1 MTIKDQV
8 NELFEQ
14 QLSVWEMARNN
25 FEGLKTVQ
33 IREFDF
39 DGFGVKVQFNPARMV
54 SSGAKVDAKTIAQRK
69 CFLCAANR
77 PEVQRGIEWRD
88 YDILINP
95 FPIFPRH
102 LTIPRRE
109 HVDQQLVPYI
119 SDMFDLARELPDFV
133 VFYNGPKCGASAP
146 DHMHFQ
152 AGNADFLPLV
162 GDYFNLKAQGKCTMQ
177 CTIDGADIYTID
189 DYLRVVY
196 CIESCDRDALRQAF
210 MKLYNSWVKED
221 GVEPMMNV
229 VCLYKESTV
238 NGQQSK
244 VEPLRP
250 ADTLTLSSSSLQG
263 IMQASLPSALAS
275 SVSSPKTGEEYLGQQ
290 ILTSC
295 PADTPLKL
303 GEECLAQQSAEGKW
317 YLFVIPR
324 GAFRPWQYTAEGDK
338 QLLVSPATVEVSGL
352 FITPVKEHF
361 ERITKEDVVDI
372 LTQCTIK

>member
-1 MTIKDQV
+1 MNYELKLQEQV

-33 IREFDF
+33 TREFDF

-95 FPIFPRH
+95 FPIFTRH

-162 GDYFNLKAQGKCTMQ
+162 GDYFNLKSQGKCTKH
-177 CTIDGADIYTID
+177 CTIDGADVYTID
-189 DYLRVVY
+189 NYLRVVY
-196 CIESCDRDALRQAF
+196 CVESADVNALKEVF
-210 MKLYNSWVKED
+210 MKLYNSWVKEE

-229 VCLYKESTV
+229 VCLY
-238 NGQQSK
+238 
-244 VEPLRP
+244 R
-250 ADTLTLSSSSLQG
+250 
-263 IMQASLPSALAS
+263 
-275 SVSSPKTGEEYLGQQ
+275 
-290 ILTSC
+290 
-295 PADTPLKL
+295 
-303 GEECLAQQSAEGKW
+303 EGRW
-317 YLFVIPR
+317 YLFIIPR
-324 GAFRPWQYTAEGDK
+324 GVFRPWQYTAEGDK

-361 ERITKEDVVDI
+361 ERITKDDVVDI
-372 LTQCTIK
+372 LSQCTIK

>member
-1 MTIKDQV
+1 MTIKEQV

-95 FPIFPRH
+95 FPIFTRH

-162 GDYFNLKAQGKCTMQ
+162 SDYFNLKANGKCTKQ
-177 CTIDGADIYTID
+177 CTIDGADVYTID
-189 DYLRVVY
+189 NYLRVVY
-196 CIESCDRDALRQAF
+196 CIESSDAEALRQAF
-210 MKLYNSWVKED
+210 MKLYNSWVKEEE
-221 GVEPMMNV
+221 VEPMMNV
-229 VCLYKESTV
+229 VCLY
-238 NGQQSK
+238 
-244 VEPLRP
+244 R
-250 ADTLTLSSSSLQG
+250 D
-263 IMQASLPSALAS
+263 
-275 SVSSPKTGEEYLGQQ
+275 
-290 ILTSC
+290 
-295 PADTPLKL
+295 
-303 GEECLAQQSAEGKW
+303 GKW

-361 ERITKEDVVDI
+361 ERITKDDVVDI
-372 LTQCTIK
+372 LTQCTINKE

>member
-1 MTIKDQV
+1 MNCELGLKV
-8 NELFEQ
+8 NELFDQ

-39 DGFGVKVQFNPARMV
+39 DGFAVKVQFNPARMV
-54 SSGAKVDAKTIAQRK
+54 SSGAKVDAKTIAERK

-95 FPIFPRH
+95 FPIFTRH

-109 HVDQQLVPYI
+109 HVDQRLVPYI
-119 SDMFDLARELPDFV
+119 ADMFDLARELTDFV

-162 GDYFNLKAQGKCTMQ
+162 SDYFNLKQVGRTELVE
-177 CTIDGADIYTID
+177 TADTAETYLMK

-196 CIESCDRDALRQAF
+196 CIESADAVALKEAF
-210 MKLYNSWVKED
+210 MKLYNSWVKEE

-229 VCLYKESTV
+229 VCLY
-238 NGQQSK
+238 
-244 VEPLRP
+244 R
-250 ADTLTLSSSSLQG
+250 
-263 IMQASLPSALAS
+263 
-275 SVSSPKTGEEYLGQQ
+275 
-290 ILTSC
+290 
-295 PADTPLKL
+295 
-303 GEECLAQQSAEGKW
+303 EGRW

>member
-1 MTIKDQV
+1 MTIQNQV
-8 NELFEQ
+8 NELFDQ

-33 IREFDF
+33 IRQFDF
-39 DGFGVKVQFNPARMV
+39 DGFAVKVQFNPARMV
-54 SSGAKVDAKTIAQRK
+54 SSGAKVDAKTIAERK

-95 FPIFPRH
+95 FPIFTRH

-109 HVDQQLVPYI
+109 HVDQRLVPYI
-119 SDMFDLARELPDFV
+119 SDMFDLARELTDFV

-162 GDYFNLKAQGKCTMQ
+162 ADYFNLKQAGKTELVE
-177 CTIDGADIYTID
+177 TIDASETYLMK

-196 CIESCDRDALRQAF
+196 CVESADADALKFAF
-210 MKLYNSWVKED
+210 MKLYNSWVKEE

-229 VCLYKESTV
+229 VCLY
-238 NGQQSK
+238 
-244 VEPLRP
+244 R
-250 ADTLTLSSSSLQG
+250 D
-263 IMQASLPSALAS
+263 
-275 SVSSPKTGEEYLGQQ
+275 
-290 ILTSC
+290 
-295 PADTPLKL
+295 
-303 GEECLAQQSAEGKW
+303 GKW

-361 ERITKEDVVDI
+361 ERITKEDVIDI
-372 LTQCTIK
+372 LTQCSY

>member
-1 MTIKDQV
+1 MTIQEKV

-39 DGFGVKVQFNPARMV
+39 DGFAVKVQFNPARMV

-95 FPIFPRH
+95 FPIFTRH

-162 GDYFNLKAQGKCTMQ
+162 GDYFNLKQMGRTELV
-177 CTIDGADIYTID
+177 GASDVAETYIMK
-189 DYLRVVY
+189 DYMRVVY
-196 CIESCDRDALRQAF
+196 CVESADADALKEAF
-210 MKLYNSWVKED
+210 MKLYNAWVKEEE
-221 GVEPMMNV
+221 VEPMMNV
-229 VCLYKESTV
+229 VCLYRD
-238 NGQQSK
+238 G
-244 VEPLRP
+244 R
-250 ADTLTLSSSSLQG
+250 
-263 IMQASLPSALAS
+263 
-275 SVSSPKTGEEYLGQQ
+275 
-290 ILTSC
+290 
-295 PADTPLKL
+295 
-303 GEECLAQQSAEGKW
+303 W

>member
-1 MTIKDQV
+1 MNCELKLQEQV

-39 DGFGVKVQFNPARMV
+39 DGFAVKVQFNPARMV

-95 FPIFPRH
+95 FPIFTRH

-162 GDYFNLKAQGKCTMQ
+162 GDYFNLKQAGRTELV
-177 CTIDGADIYTID
+177 DAVGATNTYLLNN
-189 DYLRVVY
+189 YLRVVY
-196 CIESCDRDALRQAF
+196 CIESADADALKEAF
-210 MKLYNSWVKED
+210 MKLYNSWVKEE

-238 NGQQSK
+238 NSQQS
-244 VEPLRP
+244 
-250 ADTLTLSSSSLQG
+250 T
-263 IMQASLPSALAS
+263 
-275 SVSSPKTGEEYLGQQ
+275 
-290 ILTSC
+290 
-295 PADTPLKL
+295 
-303 GEECLAQQSAEGKW
+303 EGRW

-361 ERITKEDVVDI
+361 ERITKDDVVDI

>member
-1 MTIKDQV
+1 MTIQEKV

-25 FEGLKTVQ
+25 FEGLKSVQ

-119 SDMFDLARELPDFV
+119 GDMFDLARELPDFV

-152 AGNADFLPLV
+152 AGNSDFLPLV
-162 GDYFNLKAQGKCTMQ
+162 GDYFNLKSQGKCTMHNAQ
-177 CTIDGADIYTID
+177 CIIDGVDIYTID
-189 DYLRVVY
+189 NYLRVVY
-196 CIESCDRDALRQAF
+196 CVESADRDALKEVFLR
-210 MKLYNSWVKED
+210 LYNSWVKEES
-221 GVEPMMNV
+221 VEPMMNV

-238 NGQQSK
+238 NGQQS
-244 VEPLRP
+244 
-250 ADTLTLSSSSLQG
+250 T
-263 IMQASLPSALAS
+263 
-275 SVSSPKTGEEYLGQQ
+275 
-290 ILTSC
+290 
-295 PADTPLKL
+295 
-303 GEECLAQQSAEGKW
+303 EGKW
-317 YLFVIPR
+317 YLFIIPR

>member
-1 MTIKDQV
+1 MMIKDQV

-95 FPIFPRH
+95 FPIFTRH

-109 HVDQQLVPYI
+109 HVDQRLVPYI

-162 GDYFNLKAQGKCTMQ
+162 SDYFNLKAKGKCTKHNAKF
-177 CTIDGADIYTID
+177 TTEGVDVYTID
-189 DYLRVVY
+189 NYLRVVY
-196 CIESCDRDALRQAF
+196 CIESSGPATESPAPAKMAVRACGNLDLTIMFPQISFEHPPPRIMLNTSEAGIRTVPNSRLRNANATIETNIAA
-210 MKLYNSWVKED
+210 KRR
-221 GVEPMMNV
+221 V
-229 VCLYKESTV
+229 VCLFIISPEVYRMFPC
-238 NGQQSK
+238 NLLQQ
-244 VEPLRP
+244 EW
-250 ADTLTLSSSSLQG
+250 DGISSQD
-263 IMQASLPSALAS
+263 P
-275 SVSSPKTGEEYLGQQ
+275 
-290 ILTSC
+290 
-295 PADTPLKL
+295 
-303 GEECLAQQSAEGKW
+303 
-317 YLFVIPR
+317 
-324 GAFRPWQYTAEGDK
+324 
-338 QLLVSPATVEVSGL
+338 
-352 FITPVKEHF
+352 
-361 ERITKEDVVDI
+361 
-372 LTQCTIK
+372 

>member
-1 MTIKDQV
+1 MNCELGLKV
-8 NELFEQ
+8 NELFDQ

-39 DGFGVKVQFNPARMV
+39 DGFAVKVQFNPARMV
-54 SSGAKVDAKTIAQRK
+54 SSGAKVDAKTIAERK

-95 FPIFPRH
+95 FPIFTRH
-102 LTIPRRE
+102 LTIPRRK
-109 HVDQQLVPYI
+109 HVDQRLVPYI
-119 SDMFDLARELPDFV
+119 ADMFDLARELTDFV

-162 GDYFNLKAQGKCTMQ
+162 SDYFNLKQVGKTELVE
-177 CTIDGADIYTID
+177 TVDAAETYLIK

-196 CIESCDRDALRQAF
+196 CIESTDAVALKEAF
-210 MKLYNSWVKED
+210 MKLYNSWVVD
-221 GVEPMMNV
+221 ADVEPMMNV
-229 VCLYKESTV
+229 VCLY
-238 NGQQSK
+238 
-244 VEPLRP
+244 R
-250 ADTLTLSSSSLQG
+250 
-263 IMQASLPSALAS
+263 
-275 SVSSPKTGEEYLGQQ
+275 
-290 ILTSC
+290 
-295 PADTPLKL
+295 
-303 GEECLAQQSAEGKW
+303 EGKW

>member
-1 MTIKDQV
+1 MNCELKLQQQV

-77 PEVQRGIEWRD
+77 PEVQRGIAWRD

-95 FPIFPRH
+95 FPIFTRH

-109 HVDQQLVPYI
+109 HVDQRLVPYI

-162 GDYFNLKAQGKCTMQ
+162 SDYFNLKSKGKCTMHNAQ
-177 CTIDGADIYTID
+177 CTIGGVDIYTID

-196 CIESCDRDALRQAF
+196 CVESTDKDALREAF
-210 MKLYNSWVKED
+210 MKLYNSWVKEE

-229 VCLYKESTV
+229 VCLY
-238 NGQQSK
+238 
-244 VEPLRP
+244 R
-250 ADTLTLSSSSLQG
+250 
-263 IMQASLPSALAS
+263 
-275 SVSSPKTGEEYLGQQ
+275 
-290 ILTSC
+290 
-295 PADTPLKL
+295 
-303 GEECLAQQSAEGKW
+303 EGRW

-324 GAFRPWQYTAEGDK
+324 GAFRPWQYTAEGEK

-372 LTQCTIK
+372 LKQCTINKE

>member
-1 MTIKDQV
+1 MNCELKLQEKV

-39 DGFGVKVQFNPARMV
+39 DGFAVKVQFNPARMV

-95 FPIFPRH
+95 FPIFTRH

-162 GDYFNLKAQGKCTMQ
+162 GDYFNLKQAGRTELV
-177 CTIDGADIYTID
+177 DAVGATNTYLLNN
-189 DYLRVVY
+189 YLRVVY
-196 CIESCDRDALRQAF
+196 CIESADADALKEAF
-210 MKLYNSWVKED
+210 MKLYNSWVKEE

-238 NGQQSK
+238 NSQQS
-244 VEPLRP
+244 
-250 ADTLTLSSSSLQG
+250 T
-263 IMQASLPSALAS
+263 
-275 SVSSPKTGEEYLGQQ
+275 
-290 ILTSC
+290 
-295 PADTPLKL
+295 
-303 GEECLAQQSAEGKW
+303 EGRW

-361 ERITKEDVVDI
+361 ERITKDDVVDI

>member
-1 MTIKDQV
+1 MNCELKLQEKV

-39 DGFGVKVQFNPARMV
+39 DGFAVKVQFNPARMV

-95 FPIFPRH
+95 FPIFTRH

-162 GDYFNLKAQGKCTMQ
+162 GDYFNLKQAGRTELV
-177 CTIDGADIYTID
+177 DAVGATNTYLLNN
-189 DYLRVVY
+189 YLRVVY
-196 CIESCDRDALRQAF
+196 CIESADADALKEAF
-210 MKLYNSWVKED
+210 MKLYNSWVKEE

-229 VCLYKESTV
+229 VCLYRD
-238 NGQQSK
+238 G
-244 VEPLRP
+244 R
-250 ADTLTLSSSSLQG
+250 
-263 IMQASLPSALAS
+263 
-275 SVSSPKTGEEYLGQQ
+275 
-290 ILTSC
+290 
-295 PADTPLKL
+295 
-303 GEECLAQQSAEGKW
+303 W

-361 ERITKEDVVDI
+361 ERITKDDVVDI

>member
-1 MTIKDQV
+1 MTIQEKG
-8 NELFEQ
+8 NELFGQ

-95 FPIFPRH
+95 FPIFTRH

-109 HVDQQLVPYI
+109 HVDQRLVAYI

-162 GDYFNLKAQGKCTMQ
+162 SDYFNLKAKGKCTKQ
-177 CTIDGADIYTID
+177 CTIDGADVYTID
-189 DYLRVVY
+189 NYLRVVY
-196 CIESCDRDALRQAF
+196 CIESSDAEALRQAF
-210 MKLYNSWVKED
+210 MKLYNSWVKEEA
-221 GVEPMMNV
+221 VEPMMNV
-229 VCLYKESTV
+229 VCLY
-238 NGQQSK
+238 
-244 VEPLRP
+244 R
-250 ADTLTLSSSSLQG
+250 D
-263 IMQASLPSALAS
+263 
-275 SVSSPKTGEEYLGQQ
+275 
-290 ILTSC
+290 
-295 PADTPLKL
+295 
-303 GEECLAQQSAEGKW
+303 GKW

-361 ERITKEDVVDI
+361 ERITKDDVVDI

>member
-1 MTIKDQV
+1 MTIQNQV
-8 NELFEQ
+8 NELFDQ

-39 DGFGVKVQFNPARMV
+39 DGFAVKVQFNPARMV
-54 SSGAKVDAKTIAQRK
+54 SSGAKVDAKTIAERK

-95 FPIFPRH
+95 FPIFTRH

-109 HVDQQLVPYI
+109 HVDQRLVPYI
-119 SDMFDLARELPDFV
+119 SDMFDLARELTDFV

-162 GDYFNLKAQGKCTMQ
+162 GDYFNLKQVGRTELVE
-177 CTIDGADIYTID
+177 TADTAETYLMK
-189 DYLRVVY
+189 DYLRIVY
-196 CIESCDRDALRQAF
+196 CIESADADALKVAF
-210 MKLYNSWVKED
+210 MKLYNSWVKEE

-238 NGQQSK
+238 NGQQS
-244 VEPLRP
+244 
-250 ADTLTLSSSSLQG
+250 T
-263 IMQASLPSALAS
+263 
-275 SVSSPKTGEEYLGQQ
+275 
-290 ILTSC
+290 
-295 PADTPLKL
+295 
-303 GEECLAQQSAEGKW
+303 EGKW
-317 YLFVIPR
+317 YLFIIPR

>member
-1 MTIKDQV
+1 MNCELGLKV
-8 NELFEQ
+8 NELFDQ

-39 DGFGVKVQFNPARMV
+39 DGFAVKVQFNPARMV
-54 SSGAKVDAKTIAQRK
+54 SSGAKVDAKTIAERK

-95 FPIFPRH
+95 FPIFTRH

-109 HVDQQLVPYI
+109 HVDQRLVPYI
-119 SDMFDLARELPDFV
+119 ADMFDLARELTDFV

-162 GDYFNLKAQGKCTMQ
+162 SDYFNLKQVGRTELVE
-177 CTIDGADIYTID
+177 TADTAETYLIK

-196 CIESCDRDALRQAF
+196 CIESADAVALKEAF
-210 MKLYNSWVKED
+210 MKLYNSWVVD
-221 GVEPMMNV
+221 ADVEPMMNV
-229 VCLYKESTV
+229 VCLY
-238 NGQQSK
+238 
-244 VEPLRP
+244 R
-250 ADTLTLSSSSLQG
+250 
-263 IMQASLPSALAS
+263 
-275 SVSSPKTGEEYLGQQ
+275 
-290 ILTSC
+290 
-295 PADTPLKL
+295 
-303 GEECLAQQSAEGKW
+303 EGKW

-324 GAFRPWQYTAEGDK
+324 GAFRPWQYTAEGDA

>member
-1 MTIKDQV
+1 MTLQEKV

-39 DGFGVKVQFNPARMV
+39 DGFAVKVQFNPARMV

-69 CFLCAANR
+69 CFLCSANR

-109 HVDQQLVPYI
+109 HVDQRLVPYI

-162 GDYFNLKAQGKCTMQ
+162 GDYFNLKAKGKCIKQ
-177 CTIDGADIYTID
+177 NAQFTIEGVDVYTID
-189 DYLRVVY
+189 NYLRVVY
-196 CIESCDRDALRQAF
+196 CIESSDAEALRQAF
-210 MKLYNSWVKED
+210 MKLYNLWAVGTQRAASSKEQD
-221 GVEPMMNV
+221 AEHSNEEGVEPMMNV
-229 VCLYKESTV
+229 VCLY
-238 NGQQSK
+238 
-244 VEPLRP
+244 R
-250 ADTLTLSSSSLQG
+250 D
-263 IMQASLPSALAS
+263 
-275 SVSSPKTGEEYLGQQ
+275 
-290 ILTSC
+290 
-295 PADTPLKL
+295 
-303 GEECLAQQSAEGKW
+303 GKW

-372 LTQCTIK
+372 LEQCSIK